1 MHFSWCFCLG
11 ICSVFFYLSARFFSF
26 LKSHWAI
33 EHGMW
38 CSGNKKTQHMM
49 PSRFPLYRERSLHL
63 FITRIDLRTI
73 STLCC
78 WCCCSHFV
86 FLLLSRCFLSIQHE
100 CIRTVNYFKK
110 NWSGKYLIS
119 FNSCIQ
125 YSCNKFYVH
134 IYFCF
139 IEWSFLNER
148 HKIEAKKIWNCK
160 IKGCQKCDKVNR
172 EEMKT
177 LQFDWSEFLFRLH
190 KSLIKAIIIT
200 SVRFCNL
207 PFW

>member
-1 MHFSWCFCLG
+1 MLKWKNFRAQTNNPRTIFHNCIHGHKWNGKWEWKETENGKVENCTRIKEHLHTNCISADASVLEFVLFSSIFLR
-11 ICSVFFYLSARFFSF
+11 VFFSF

-38 CSGNKKTQHMM
+38 CSENKKTQHMM

-78 WCCCSHFV
+78 WCCCSRFV

-100 CIRTVNYFKK
+100 CTRTVNYFKK

-125 YSCNKFYVH
+125 YSCNKFM
-134 IYFCF
+134 F
-139 IEWSFLNER
+139 IF
-148 HKIEAKKIWNCK
+148 I
-160 IKGCQKCDKVNR
+160 
-172 EEMKT
+172 
-177 LQFDWSEFLFRLH
+177 
-190 KSLIKAIIIT
+190 
-200 SVRFCNL
+200 SVLLSGRS
-207 PFW
+207 